1 MSGYR
6 IEKKDRSSYSAVEK
20 RRGGGGE
27 ATRGV
32 ERERLRDA
40 KRQKKKRRE
49 RGRRTITDS

>member
-27 ATRGV
+27 EKRGL
-32 ERERLRDA
+32 EREIMRDA
-40 KRQKKKRRE
+40 KRQKNKRRE
-49 RGRRTITDS
+49 RGGRTITDS